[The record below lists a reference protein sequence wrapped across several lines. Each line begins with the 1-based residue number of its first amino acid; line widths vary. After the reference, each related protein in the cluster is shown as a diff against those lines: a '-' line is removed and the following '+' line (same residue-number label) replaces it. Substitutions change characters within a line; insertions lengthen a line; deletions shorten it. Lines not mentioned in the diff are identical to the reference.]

1 MRDVATQGAVPV
13 SRGLALLVCLSS
25 LHTGLLITSMVAG
38 GKLVA
43 LPFHLSASATV
54 LSYTLTFVILDTLAE
69 LYGPAVSRFVITM
82 GLVCMIFAAVY
93 MAAAAFLKAPP
104 GIAGQDAFA
113 VVLSASWRIW
123 FAGWFA
129 YIISQRLDVWT
140 FLFLRRA
147 GIIGGSIMARAWVS
161 LTLGQLVDT
170 ALFVTIAFVGTTALV
185 PVILGQY
192 AVKILIATV
201 TIPLVSIAVAAG
213 RRFLGTPKGDIAH
226 AVVLEDAAP
235 PSL

>member
-1 MRDVATQGAVPV
+1 MRDAAAQGAT
-13 SRGLALLVCLSS
+13 SMTRGLALLVCLSS

-69 LYGPAVSRFVITM
+69 LYGPAVSKFVITM
-82 GLVCMIFAAVY
+82 GLVSMIFAALY
-93 MAAAAFLKAPP
+93 MAAAALLKPPP
-104 GIAGQDAFA
+104 GVAGQDAFA

-129 YIISQRLDVWT
+129 YIISQRLDVWS

-147 GIIGGSIMARAWVS
+147 GLIGSSIMARAWVS

-201 TIPLVSIAVAAG
+201 TIPLVSVAVATG
-213 RRFLGTPKGDIAH
+213 RRFLGTPRGDFAH
-226 AVVLEDAAP
+226 AAVLEDVSP
-235 PSL
+235 